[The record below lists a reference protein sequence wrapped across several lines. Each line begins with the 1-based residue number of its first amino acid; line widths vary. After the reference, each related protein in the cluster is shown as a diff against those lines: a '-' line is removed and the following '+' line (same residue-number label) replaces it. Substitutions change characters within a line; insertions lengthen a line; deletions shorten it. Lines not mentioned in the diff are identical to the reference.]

1 MRKLVIGAAAGISLA
16 FAAACSDAPS
26 EPVPQVEQAEL
37 KVLHATAGVGAL
49 DVDVGDT
56 RVISGL
62 SSAKSAK
69 TLVPAGMQ
77 RVRIRQGATLLA
89 DLQTLLT
96 TEHVN
101 VVTLANGAAQVSA
114 TVISDTGTAATN
126 RANIRVINV
135 ASGITTDPT
144 SMHLLINY
152 PGVSSDSTAKLGIDT
167 KIASHGTLMY
177 FDPGEFRFRLVAQG
191 SSTVLA
197 ERVVTVNAGEKRAV
211 VIERGED
218 GTYTMQVVI
227 EQ

>member
-1 MRKLVIGAAAGISLA
+1 MSGNRFADIVMDWGAFRQSHNDMHVSRYWQRVCDPTRAVEVLKVDLHHTRKSMRKLVIGAAAGISLA
-16 FAAACSDAPS
+16 FAAACSDATS

-101 VVTLANGAAQVSA
+101 VVTLANGAAQVSRQIPPRSSA
-114 TVISDTGTAATN
+114 STRRLPVTA
-126 RANIRVINV
+126 R
-135 ASGITTDPT
+135 
-144 SMHLLINY
+144 
-152 PGVSSDSTAKLGIDT
+152 
-167 KIASHGTLMY
+167 
-177 FDPGEFRFRLVAQG
+177 
-191 SSTVLA
+191 
-197 ERVVTVNAGEKRAV
+197 
-211 VIERGED
+211 
-218 GTYTMQVVI
+218 
-227 EQ
+227 